1 MAVGPLTSD
10 QIDTATLLN
19 VPAPLAPNTLMGGL
33 STSQVPGSQIGYVP
47 GFQSGSPYSATNLP
61 EFMKGY
67 EQTPSG
73 RFAMSQGLLG
83 MAPDVANIQS
93 LFSKDYGQEYDP
105 LEQKFQESFA
115 FDPSMFGNM
124 YRAGGFIPAQVPG
137 FEVQEDK
144 FNPAQAIAGAG
155 ALAAVYP
162 YGEDLFNFVT
172 DPVSGEVKKAEEGL
186 GYEFEERVTSPI
198 KKGIIDPVVTAY
210 KDSEFKQSV
219 DKWFNKPEWLN
230 TMQEEG
236 KDLLS
241 SIKNNPLVMGLKV
254 GADAVGNIQ
263 NLIDNPNAQNAFA
276 AMDSIDA
283 VNSAFPGVTD
293 FFKVPDSWTQPIAS
307 VAGAAGIADAIK
319 DPTPTKIAQAYN
331 SADEILAVAASKN
344 IISADP
350 TKDILP
356 KASSVGNVASV
367 LGGVEALKGGIE
379 SPGEAAAVISGATAA
394 AKLAG
399 VDLANTAAGSALAG
413 AGSLLGPI
421 TAAIALEDILAEDL
435 SIKDILQGLPIV
447 GRAFGGGGSTF
458 GRAELGYKGDDFA
471 FIDEA
476 SKNKG
481 WVYTMPEL
489 HTTNLVLNELT
500 DNLGFK
506 VDQSKLKGIDQT
518 IDINNGNVNRGAND
532 IVIDMIEKGA
542 LIPTESTP
550 NNIDW
555 GGLFTDAREYSKGRH
570 NEQTL
575 PFTTVSQIREDK
587 QAKAQAYKGWGGGL
601 ITPEAVKKMAD
612 YAAMYPL
619 GGTSNAQVTP
629 QTTTPTSFVDPFQQA
644 LSKSLGNLDFSNLKI
659 DQAAIAEG
667 LKNLDFSTIA
677 KPEPKPEPKPA
688 PVVIPNL
695 NIQPIDLSNLKLP
708 DFSTFGFGPYS
719 L

>member
-93 LFSKDYGQEYDP
+93 LFSKDYGQEYAP

-124 YRAGGFIPAQVPG
+124 YRAGGFIPAQIPG
-137 FEVQEDK
+137 FEVQKDK

-162 YGEDLFNFVT
+162 YAEDLFNLVT
-172 DPVSGEVKKAEEGL
+172 DPFSGEVKKKEESLGEKFEEKVTQPAKKTFVDPLVKGWQESELKADIDKAYTAQKQFVRDEGL
-186 GYEFEERVTSPI
+186 RTMENKTKEFLAKLDE
-198 KKGIIDPVVTAY
+198 K
-210 KDSEFKQSV
+210 F
-219 DKWFNKPEWLN
+219 DKPQWLN
-230 TMQEEG
+230 TFQETVLPSG
-236 KDLLS
+236 KKAFDAYG
-241 SIKNNPLVMGLKV
+241 SIENFANNPNPDNLYKAV
-254 GADAVGNIQ
+254 DAVGELNTILPQ
-263 NLIDNPNAQNAFA
+263 DLQI
-276 AMDSIDA
+276 SL
-283 VNSAFPGVTD
+283 PGEIVGG
-293 FFKVPDSWTQPIAS
+293 V
-307 VAGAAGIADAIK
+307 ADASAGLAIGK
-319 DPTPTKIAQAYN
+319 ALEDPTAANIAQAYGGLDHLVMN
-331 SADEILAVAASKN
+331 KVPGTLSKGLPGAGQMANVGTILGGLKAAEGGIDSAGEAVA
-344 IISADP
+344 
-350 TKDILP
+350 
-356 KASSVGNVASV
+356 VAN
-367 LGGVEALKGGIE
+367 
-379 SPGEAAAVISGATAA
+379 AATTAA
-394 AKLAG
+394 LMATKGA
-399 VDLANTAAGSALAG
+399 AAGSTAASIGSIAG
-413 AGSLLGPI
+413 TVAPVLGPI
-421 TAAIALEDILAEDL
+421 GIGIGLEQILSEDL
-435 SIKDILQGLPIV
+435 SVKDVLQGLPIV

-471 FIDEA
+471 FVDEA

-555 GGLFTDAREYSKGRH
+555 GGLFSDAREYSKGRH

-575 PFTTVSQIREDK
+575 PFTTVSQIRE
-587 QAKAQAYKGWGGGL
+587 A
-601 ITPEAVKKMAD
+601 EKKK
-612 YAAMYPL
+612 L
-619 GGTSNAQVTP
+619 ENAIKN
-629 QTTTPTSFVDPFQQA
+629 DPFHQA
-644 LSKSLGNLDFSNLKI
+644 LSESLGNLDFSNLKI

-667 LKNLDFSTIA
+667 LKKLDFSKMA
-677 KPEPKPEPKPA
+677 KPELLGVDKTGNTVTNTQPKPA

-708 DFSTFGFGPYS
+708 DFSS
-719 L
+719 LGGIRIRR